1 MKKHNISKLVL
12 CIVTVLMLISFFLPD
27 NDVCTLIKTA
37 LWIAEFVL
45 IIIALRD
52 KSSVLKIVLLTVLAL
67 MLMSWIL
74 PAAYYSEQYIDQGR
88 VQMGFFDLFNYPVT
102 ALSYFGYIAFFVL
115 AIGGFYGILNK
126 IPAYRTFLDNFV
138 GRVQGREVRFFVV
151 IMLLIAALVS
161 LGGMQIPLLVF
172 FPMLVSI
179 ILLLGYDKIVAA
191 MILVGS
197 TAVGLIGSTYAYG
210 NTNIIMT
217 VLSLDITSEVIA
229 KLVILLLGL
238 VLLVLNLLL
247 YIKKTNTVTEVI
259 KEDNKKSSGKEVKA
273 EVKEVK
279 VKKTK
284 KTAAKSTKDNKAK
297 TAKTT
302 KTTKAKA
309 SKSTAKKGTKS
320 SSKKNIKAA
329 LKDEEVIVVKESV
342 NSSSDMNKYADSS
355 VNGDFD
361 ISRYV
366 LEPDYTYHTTWPLVT
381 AFALLFVLVILAFIP
396 WSNGFGVNLFS
407 DVTSNVLSFE
417 IFGFAIFSK
426 IFGTINAFGFW
437 TVIDLLLPM
446 ALLIL
451 FLAIVY
457 RVKFNDILNGFIGGI
472 KRALPLGLIII
483 LIYSCLVIVTYHPF
497 QLVIYKALLSGIDK
511 FNVFGALL
519 SSLTA
524 LLAGIFNVDPS
535 YAFQS
540 VLLYLT
546 SVVTD
551 SASYS
556 TIGIIFQAMYGFGV
570 IFAPTSFIL
579 MIVLAYLDIP
589 YTSWIKA
596 IWKFLLELLAV
607 LLIAFII
614 VLLV

>member
-27 NDVCTLIKTA
+27 NDVFTLIKTA

-138 GRVQGREVRFFVV
+138 GRVRGNEVRFFVV
-151 IMLLIAALVS
+151 IMLLIATLVS

-238 VLLVLNLLL
+238 ALLVLNLLL
-247 YIKKTNTVTEVI
+247 YIKKTNTVTKVI
-259 KEDNKKSSGKEVKA
+259 KKDNKKSSVKEVKA
-273 EVKEVK
+273 EVKEVE

-284 KTAAKSTKDNKAK
+284 KTATKSTKDNKAK
-297 TAKTT
+297 TT
-302 KTTKAKA
+302 KTTKANA
-309 SKSTAKKGTKS
+309 SKSTGKKNTKS

-342 NSSSDMNKYADSS
+342 NSSSDMSKYADSS

-361 ISRYV
+361 ISKYV
-366 LEPDYTYHTTWPLVT
+366 LEPDDTYHTTWPLVT

-417 IFGFAIFSK
+417 IGGFAIFSK

-437 TVIDLLLPM
+437 TIIDLLLPM

-457 RVKFNDILNGFIGGI
+457 KVKFNDILNGFMSGI

-579 MIVLAYLDIP
+579 MIVLEYLDIP

>member
-172 FPMLVSI
+172 FPMLVSV

-191 MILVGS
+191 MVLVGS
-197 TAVGLIGSTYAYG
+197 TTVGLIGSTYAYG

-229 KLVILLLGL
+229 KLIILLLGL
-238 VLLVLNLLL
+238 ALLVLNVLL
-247 YIKKTNTVTEVI
+247 YIKKTNTVTKVI
-259 KEDNKKSSGKEVKA
+259 KRDSKKSSVKEVKA
-273 EVKEVK
+273 EVKEVE

-284 KTAAKSTKDNKAK
+284 KTTTKSTKDNKAK
-297 TAKTT
+297 TT
-302 KTTKAKA
+302 KTTKANA
-309 SKSTAKKGTKS
+309 SKSTGKKNTKS

-342 NSSSDMNKYADSS
+342 DSSSDMSKYVQESDNS
-355 VNGDFD
+355 
-361 ISRYV
+361 
-366 LEPDYTYHTTWPLVT
+366 YHTTWPLVT
-381 AFALLFVLVILAFIP
+381 AFVLLFILVILAFIP
-396 WSNGFGVNLFS
+396 WSNGFGFNFFS

-417 IFGFAIFSK
+417 IGGFAIFSK
-426 IFGTINAFGFW
+426 LFGTINAFGFW
-437 TVIDLLLPM
+437 TIIDLLLPM

-457 RVKFNDILNGFIGGI
+457 KVKFNDILKGFMDGI
-472 KRALPLGLIII
+472 KRALPLGLIIV

-556 TIGIIFQAMYGFGV
+556 TIGVIFQAMYGFGV

-579 MIVLAYLDIP
+579 MIVLEYLDIP

>member
-74 PAAYYSEQYIDQGR
+74 PAAYYSEQYTDQGR

-138 GRVQGREVRFFVV
+138 GRVQGREVRFFAF

-172 FPMLVSI
+172 FPMLVSV

-238 VLLVLNLLL
+238 ALLVLNLLL
-247 YIKKTNTVTEVI
+247 YIKKTNTVTKVI
-259 KEDNKKSSGKEVKA
+259 KKDNKKSSVKEVKA
-273 EVKEVK
+273 EVKEVE

-284 KTAAKSTKDNKAK
+284 KTATKSTKDNK
-297 TAKTT
+297 AKTT

-309 SKSTAKKGTKS
+309 SKSTGKKNTKS

-342 NSSSDMNKYADSS
+342 DSSSDMSKYVQESDNS
-355 VNGDFD
+355 
-361 ISRYV
+361 
-366 LEPDYTYHTTWPLVT
+366 YHTTWPLVT
-381 AFALLFVLVILAFIP
+381 AFVLLFILVIFAFIP
-396 WSNGFGVNLFS
+396 WSNGFGFNLFS

-417 IFGFAIFSK
+417 IGGFAIFSK
-426 IFGTINAFGFW
+426 LFGTINAFGFW
-437 TVIDLLLPM
+437 TIIDLLLPM
-446 ALLIL
+446 TLLIL

-457 RVKFNDILNGFIGGI
+457 KVKFNDILKGFMDGI
-472 KRALPLGLIII
+472 KRALPLGLITI

-556 TIGIIFQAMYGFGV
+556 TIGVIFQAMYGFGV

-579 MIVLAYLDIP
+579 MIVLEYLDIP

>member
-12 CIVTVLMLISFFLPD
+12 GVVTVLMLISFFLPD
-27 NDVCTLIKTA
+27 NDVCTLIKVA

-52 KSSVLKIVLLTVLAL
+52 KSVLKIVLLTVLAL
-67 MLMSWIL
+67 MLMTWIL
-74 PAAYYSEQYIDQGR
+74 PAAYYSDQYIDQGR
-88 VQMGFFDLFNYPVT
+88 VQMGLFDLVNYPVT

-138 GRVQGREVRFFVV
+138 GRVQGHEVRFFVV

-172 FPMLVSI
+172 FPMLVSV

-191 MILVGS
+191 MVLVGS

-229 KLVILLLGL
+229 KLIILLLGL
-238 VLLVLNLLL
+238 ALLVLNVLL
-247 YIKKTNTVTEVI
+247 YIKKTNTVTKVI
-259 KEDNKKSSGKEVKA
+259 KKDSKKSSVKEVKA
-273 EVKEVK
+273 EVKEVE

-284 KTAAKSTKDNKAK
+284 TAATKSTKNSK
-297 TAKTT
+297 
-302 KTTKAKA
+302 TKANA
-309 SKSTAKKGTKS
+309 SKSTGKKNTKS

-342 NSSSDMNKYADSS
+342 DSSSDMSKYVQESDNS
-355 VNGDFD
+355 
-361 ISRYV
+361 
-366 LEPDYTYHTTWPLVT
+366 YHTTWPLVT
-381 AFALLFVLVILAFIP
+381 AFVLLFILVILAFIP
-396 WSNGFGVNLFS
+396 WSNGFGVTLFS
-407 DVTSNVLSFE
+407 DVTTNVLSFE
-417 IFGFAIFSK
+417 IGGFAIFSK
-426 IFGTINAFGFW
+426 LFGTINAFGFW
-437 TVIDLLLPM
+437 TIIDLLLPM

-451 FLAIVY
+451 FLAIIY
-457 RVKFNDILNGFIGGI
+457 KVKFNDILKGFMDGI

-519 SSLTA
+519 SSLAA

-540 VLLYLT
+540 VLLYLA
-546 SVVTD
+546 SIVTD

-579 MIVLAYLDIP
+579 MIVLEYLDIP

>member
-172 FPMLVSI
+172 FPMLVSV

-191 MILVGS
+191 MVLVGS

-229 KLVILLLGL
+229 KLIILLLGL
-238 VLLVLNLLL
+238 ALLVLNVLL
-247 YIKKTNTVTEVI
+247 YIKKTNTVTKVI
-259 KEDNKKSSGKEVKA
+259 KKDNKKSSVKEVKA
-273 EVKEVK
+273 EVKEVE

-284 KTAAKSTKDNKAK
+284 KTATKSTKDSK
-297 TAKTT
+297 AKTT
-302 KTTKAKA
+302 KANA
-309 SKSTAKKGTKS
+309 SKSTGKKNTKS

-342 NSSSDMNKYADSS
+342 DSSSDMSKYVQESDNS
-355 VNGDFD
+355 
-361 ISRYV
+361 
-366 LEPDYTYHTTWPLVT
+366 YHTTWPLVT
-381 AFALLFVLVILAFIP
+381 AFVLLFILVVFAFIP
-396 WSNGFGVNLFS
+396 WSNGFGFNFFS

-417 IFGFAIFSK
+417 IGGFAIFSK
-426 IFGTINAFGFW
+426 LFGTINAFGFW
-437 TVIDLLLPM
+437 TIIDLLLPM
-446 ALLIL
+446 TLLIL

-457 RVKFNDILNGFIGGI
+457 KVKFNDILKGFIDGI

-556 TIGIIFQAMYGFGV
+556 TIGVIFQAMYGFGV

-579 MIVLAYLDIP
+579 MIVLEYLDIP

>member
-1 MKKHNISKLVL
+1 M
-12 CIVTVLMLISFFLPD
+12 
-27 NDVCTLIKTA
+27 
-37 LWIAEFVL
+37 E
-45 IIIALRD
+45 
-52 KSSVLKIVLLTVLAL
+52 
-67 MLMSWIL
+67 
-74 PAAYYSEQYIDQGR
+74 
-88 VQMGFFDLFNYPVT
+88 
-102 ALSYFGYIAFFVL
+102 
-115 AIGGFYGILNK
+115 
-126 IPAYRTFLDNFV
+126 RTRN
-138 GRVQGREVRFFVV
+138 
-151 IMLLIAALVS
+151 
-161 LGGMQIPLLVF
+161 
-172 FPMLVSI
+172 
-179 ILLLGYDKIVAA
+179 
-191 MILVGS
+191 
-197 TAVGLIGSTYAYG
+197 
-210 NTNIIMT
+210 
-217 VLSLDITSEVIA
+217 
-229 KLVILLLGL
+229 
-238 VLLVLNLLL
+238 
-247 YIKKTNTVTEVI
+247 
-259 KEDNKKSSGKEVKA
+259 
-273 EVKEVK
+273 
-279 VKKTK
+279 
-284 KTAAKSTKDNKAK
+284 TAA
-297 TAKTT
+297 
-302 KTTKAKA
+302 
-309 SKSTAKKGTKS
+309 

-342 NSSSDMNKYADSS
+342 NSSSDMSKYADSS

-361 ISRYV
+361 ISKYV
-366 LEPDYTYHTTWPLVT
+366 LEPDDTYHTTWPLVT

-417 IFGFAIFSK
+417 IGGFAIFSK
-426 IFGTINAFGFW
+426 LFGTINAFGFW
-437 TVIDLLLPM
+437 TIIDLLLPM
-446 ALLIL
+446 TLLIL

-457 RVKFNDILNGFIGGI
+457 KVKFNDILKGFMDGI

-511 FNVFGALL
+511 FYVFGALL

-556 TIGIIFQAMYGFGV
+556 TIGVIFQAMYGFGV

-579 MIVLAYLDIP
+579 MIVLEYLDIP

>member
-27 NDVCTLIKTA
+27 NDICTLIKTA

-74 PAAYYSEQYIDQGR
+74 PAAYYSEQYTDQGR

-138 GRVQGREVRFFVV
+138 GRVRGNEVRFFVV

-238 VLLVLNLLL
+238 ALLVLNLLL
-247 YIKKTNTVTEVI
+247 YIKKTNTVTKVI
-259 KEDNKKSSGKEVKA
+259 KKDNKKSSVKEVKA
-273 EVKEVK
+273 EVKEVE

-284 KTAAKSTKDNKAK
+284 KTATKSTKDNK
-297 TAKTT
+297 AKTT

-309 SKSTAKKGTKS
+309 SKSTGKKNTKS

-342 NSSSDMNKYADSS
+342 DSSSDMSKYVQESDNS
-355 VNGDFD
+355 
-361 ISRYV
+361 
-366 LEPDYTYHTTWPLVT
+366 YHTTWPLVT
-381 AFALLFVLVILAFIP
+381 AFVLLFILVIFAFIP
-396 WSNGFGVNLFS
+396 WSNGFGFNLFS

-417 IFGFAIFSK
+417 IGGFAIFSK
-426 IFGTINAFGFW
+426 LFGTINAFGFW
-437 TVIDLLLPM
+437 TIIDLLLPM
-446 ALLIL
+446 TLLIL

-457 RVKFNDILNGFIGGI
+457 KVKFNDILKGFMDGI

-579 MIVLAYLDIP
+579 MIVLEYLDIP

>member
-138 GRVQGREVRFFVV
+138 GRVQGREVRFFAF

-172 FPMLVSI
+172 FPMLVSV

-191 MILVGS
+191 MVLVGS

-229 KLVILLLGL
+229 KLIILLLGL
-238 VLLVLNLLL
+238 ALLVLNVLL
-247 YIKKTNTVTEVI
+247 YIKKTNTVTKVI
-259 KEDNKKSSGKEVKA
+259 KKDSKKSSVKEVKA
-273 EVKEVK
+273 EVKEVE

-284 KTAAKSTKDNKAK
+284 KTATKSTKDSK
-297 TAKTT
+297 AKTT
-302 KTTKAKA
+302 KSNASKSNA
-309 SKSTAKKGTKS
+309 SKSTGKKNTKS

-342 NSSSDMNKYADSS
+342 DSSSDMSKYVQESDNS
-355 VNGDFD
+355 
-361 ISRYV
+361 
-366 LEPDYTYHTTWPLVT
+366 YHTTWPLVT
-381 AFALLFVLVILAFIP
+381 AFVLLFILVIFAFIP
-396 WSNGFGVNLFS
+396 WSNGFGFNLFS

-417 IFGFAIFSK
+417 IGGFAIFSK
-426 IFGTINAFGFW
+426 LFGTINAFGFW
-437 TVIDLLLPM
+437 TIIDLLLPM
-446 ALLIL
+446 TLLIL

-457 RVKFNDILNGFIGGI
+457 KVKFNDILKGFMDGI
-472 KRALPLGLIII
+472 KRALPLGLITI

-556 TIGIIFQAMYGFGV
+556 TIGVIFQAMYGFGV

-579 MIVLAYLDIP
+579 MIVLEYLDIP

>member
-138 GRVQGREVRFFVV
+138 GRVQGREVRFFAF

-172 FPMLVSI
+172 FPMLVSV

-238 VLLVLNLLL
+238 ALLVLNLLL
-247 YIKKTNTVTEVI
+247 YIKKTNTVTKVI
-259 KEDNKKSSGKEVKA
+259 KKDNKKSSVKEVKA
-273 EVKEVK
+273 EVKEVE

-284 KTAAKSTKDNKAK
+284 KTATKSTKDNK
-297 TAKTT
+297 AKTT

-309 SKSTAKKGTKS
+309 SKSTGKKNTKS

-342 NSSSDMNKYADSS
+342 DSSSDMSKYVQESDNS
-355 VNGDFD
+355 
-361 ISRYV
+361 
-366 LEPDYTYHTTWPLVT
+366 YHTTWPLVT
-381 AFALLFVLVILAFIP
+381 AFVLLFILVIFAFIP
-396 WSNGFGVNLFS
+396 WSNGFGFNLFS

-417 IFGFAIFSK
+417 IGGFAIFSK
-426 IFGTINAFGFW
+426 LFGTINAFGFW
-437 TVIDLLLPM
+437 TIIDLLLPM
-446 ALLIL
+446 TLLIL

-457 RVKFNDILNGFIGGI
+457 KVKFNDILKGFMDGI
-472 KRALPLGLIII
+472 KRALPLGLITI
-483 LIYSCLVIVTYHPF
+483 LIYSCLVIVTYNPF

-556 TIGIIFQAMYGFGV
+556 TIGVIFQAMYGFGV

-579 MIVLAYLDIP
+579 MIVLEYLDIP

>member
-138 GRVQGREVRFFVV
+138 GRVQGREVRFFAF

-172 FPMLVSI
+172 FPMLVSV

-229 KLVILLLGL
+229 KLIILLLGL
-238 VLLVLNLLL
+238 ALLVLNVLL
-247 YIKKTNTVTEVI
+247 YIKKTNTVTKVI
-259 KEDNKKSSGKEVKA
+259 KKDSKKSSVKEVKA
-273 EVKEVK
+273 EVKEVE

-284 KTAAKSTKDNKAK
+284 KTATKSTKDSKV
-297 TAKTT
+297 
-302 KTTKAKA
+302 KTTKANASKSNA
-309 SKSTAKKGTKS
+309 SKSTGKKNTKS

-342 NSSSDMNKYADSS
+342 DSSSDMSKYVQESDNS
-355 VNGDFD
+355 
-361 ISRYV
+361 
-366 LEPDYTYHTTWPLVT
+366 YHTIWPLVT
-381 AFALLFVLVILAFIP
+381 AFVLLFILVIFAFIP
-396 WSNGFGVNLFS
+396 WSNGFGFNLFS

-417 IFGFAIFSK
+417 IGGFAIFSK
-426 IFGTINAFGFW
+426 LFGTINAFGFW
-437 TVIDLLLPM
+437 TIIDLLLPM
-446 ALLIL
+446 TLLIL

-457 RVKFNDILNGFIGGI
+457 KVKFNDILKGFMDGI
-472 KRALPLGLIII
+472 KRALPLGLITI

-556 TIGIIFQAMYGFGV
+556 TIGVIFQAMYGFGV

-579 MIVLAYLDIP
+579 MIVLEYLDIP

>member
-138 GRVQGREVRFFVV
+138 GRVQGREVRFFAF

-172 FPMLVSI
+172 FPMLVSV

-238 VLLVLNLLL
+238 ALLVLNLLL
-247 YIKKTNTVTEVI
+247 YIKKTNTVTKVI
-259 KEDNKKSSGKEVKA
+259 KKDNKKSSVKEVKA
-273 EVKEVK
+273 EVKEVE

-284 KTAAKSTKDNKAK
+284 KTATKSTKDSK
-297 TAKTT
+297 AKTT
-302 KTTKAKA
+302 KANASKSNA
-309 SKSTAKKGTKS
+309 SKSTGKKNTKS

-342 NSSSDMNKYADSS
+342 DSSSDMSKYVQESDNS
-355 VNGDFD
+355 
-361 ISRYV
+361 
-366 LEPDYTYHTTWPLVT
+366 YHTTWPLVT
-381 AFALLFVLVILAFIP
+381 AFVLLFILVIFAFIP
-396 WSNGFGVNLFS
+396 WSNGFGFNLFS

-417 IFGFAIFSK
+417 IGGFAIFSK
-426 IFGTINAFGFW
+426 LFGTINAFGFW
-437 TVIDLLLPM
+437 TIIDLLLPM
-446 ALLIL
+446 TLLIL

-457 RVKFNDILNGFIGGI
+457 KVKFNDILKGFMDGI
-472 KRALPLGLIII
+472 KRALPLGLITI

-556 TIGIIFQAMYGFGV
+556 TIGVIFQAMYGFGV

-579 MIVLAYLDIP
+579 MIVLEYLDIP

>member
-138 GRVQGREVRFFVV
+138 GRVQGREVRFFAF
-151 IMLLIAALVS
+151 IMLLIATLVS

-238 VLLVLNLLL
+238 ALLVLNLLL
-247 YIKKTNTVTEVI
+247 YIKKTNTVTKVI
-259 KEDNKKSSGKEVKA
+259 KKDNKKSSVKEVKA
-273 EVKEVK
+273 EVKEVE

-284 KTAAKSTKDNKAK
+284 KTATKSTKDNKAK
-297 TAKTT
+297 TT
-302 KTTKAKA
+302 KTTKANA
-309 SKSTAKKGTKS
+309 SKSTGKKNTKS

-342 NSSSDMNKYADSS
+342 NSSSDMSKYADSS

-361 ISRYV
+361 ISKYV
-366 LEPDYTYHTTWPLVT
+366 LEPDDTYHTTWPLVT

-417 IFGFAIFSK
+417 IGGFAIFSK

-437 TVIDLLLPM
+437 TIIDLLLPM

-457 RVKFNDILNGFIGGI
+457 RVKFNDILNGFMSGI

-579 MIVLAYLDIP
+579 MIVLEYLDIP

>member
-138 GRVQGREVRFFVV
+138 GRVQGHEVRFFAF

-172 FPMLVSI
+172 FPMLVSV

-191 MILVGS
+191 MVLVGS

-238 VLLVLNLLL
+238 ALLVLNLLL
-247 YIKKTNTVTEVI
+247 YIKKTNTVTKVI
-259 KEDNKKSSGKEVKA
+259 KKDNKKSSVKEVKA
-273 EVKEVK
+273 EVKEVE

-284 KTAAKSTKDNKAK
+284 KTATKSTKDSKV
-297 TAKTT
+297 
-302 KTTKAKA
+302 KTTKANASKSNA
-309 SKSTAKKGTKS
+309 SKSTGKKNTKS

-342 NSSSDMNKYADSS
+342 DSSSDMSKYVQESDNS
-355 VNGDFD
+355 
-361 ISRYV
+361 
-366 LEPDYTYHTTWPLVT
+366 YHTTWPLVT
-381 AFALLFVLVILAFIP
+381 AFVLLFILVIFAFIP
-396 WSNGFGVNLFS
+396 WSNGFGFNLFS

-417 IFGFAIFSK
+417 IGGFAIFSK
-426 IFGTINAFGFW
+426 LFGTINAFGFW
-437 TVIDLLLPM
+437 TIIDLLLPM
-446 ALLIL
+446 TLLIL

-457 RVKFNDILNGFIGGI
+457 KVKFNDILKGFMDGI
-472 KRALPLGLIII
+472 KRALPLGLITI

-556 TIGIIFQAMYGFGV
+556 TIGVIFQAMYGFGV

-579 MIVLAYLDIP
+579 MIVLEYLDIP

>member
-12 CIVTVLMLISFFLPD
+12 CIVTILMLISFFLPD

-45 IIIALRD
+45 IIIALRN

-138 GRVQGREVRFFVV
+138 GRVRGNEVRFFVV
-151 IMLLIAALVS
+151 IMLLIATLVS

-179 ILLLGYDKIVAA
+179 ILLLGYDRIVAA

-238 VLLVLNLLL
+238 ALLVLNLLL
-247 YIKKTNTVTEVI
+247 YIKKTNTVTKVI
-259 KEDNKKSSGKEVKA
+259 KKDNKKSSVKEVKA
-273 EVKEVK
+273 EVKEVE

-284 KTAAKSTKDNKAK
+284 KTATKSTKDNK
-297 TAKTT
+297 AKTT

-309 SKSTAKKGTKS
+309 SKSTGKKNTKS

-342 NSSSDMNKYADSS
+342 NSSSDMSKYADSS

-361 ISRYV
+361 ISKYV
-366 LEPDYTYHTTWPLVT
+366 LEPDDTYHTTWPLVT

-417 IFGFAIFSK
+417 IGGFAIFSK

-457 RVKFNDILNGFIGGI
+457 KVKFNDILKGFMDGI

-579 MIVLAYLDIP
+579 MIVLEYLDIP

>member
-12 CIVTVLMLISFFLPD
+12 GVVTVLMLISFFLPD
-27 NDVCTLIKTA
+27 NDVCTLIKVA

-52 KSSVLKIVLLTVLAL
+52 KSVLKIVLLTVLAF
-67 MLMSWIL
+67 MLMTWIL

-88 VQMGFFDLFNYPVT
+88 VQMGLFDLVNYPVT

-138 GRVQGREVRFFVV
+138 GRVQGHEVRFFVV

-172 FPMLVSI
+172 FPMLVSV

-191 MILVGS
+191 MVLVGS

-229 KLVILLLGL
+229 KLIILLLGL
-238 VLLVLNLLL
+238 ALLVLNVLL
-247 YIKKTNTVTEVI
+247 YIKKTNTVTKVI
-259 KEDNKKSSGKEVKA
+259 KKDSKKSSVKEVKA
-273 EVKEVK
+273 EVKEVE

-284 KTAAKSTKDNKAK
+284 TAATKSTKNSK
-297 TAKTT
+297 
-302 KTTKAKA
+302 TKANA
-309 SKSTAKKGTKS
+309 SKSTGKKNTKS

-342 NSSSDMNKYADSS
+342 DSSSDMSKYVQESDNS
-355 VNGDFD
+355 
-361 ISRYV
+361 
-366 LEPDYTYHTTWPLVT
+366 YHTTWPLVT
-381 AFALLFVLVILAFIP
+381 AFILLFILVILAFIP
-396 WSNGFGVNLFS
+396 WSNGFGVTWFS
-407 DVTSNVLSFE
+407 DATTNVLSFE
-417 IFGFAIFSK
+417 IGGFAIFSK
-426 IFGTINAFGFW
+426 LFGTINAFGFW
-437 TVIDLLLPM
+437 TIIDLLLPM

-451 FLAIVY
+451 FLAIIY
-457 RVKFNDILNGFIGGI
+457 KVKFNDILKGFMDGI

-519 SSLTA
+519 SSLAA

-546 SVVTD
+546 SIVTD

-579 MIVLAYLDIP
+579 MIVLEYLDIP

>member
-126 IPAYRTFLDNFV
+126 MPAYRTFLDNFV
-138 GRVQGREVRFFVV
+138 GRVQGHEVRFFVV

-172 FPMLVSI
+172 FPMLVSV

-229 KLVILLLGL
+229 KLIILLLGL
-238 VLLVLNLLL
+238 ALLVLNVLL
-247 YIKKTNTVTEVI
+247 YIKKTNTVTKVI
-259 KEDNKKSSGKEVKA
+259 KKDSKKSSVKEVKA
-273 EVKEVK
+273 EVKEVE

-284 KTAAKSTKDNKAK
+284 KTATKSTKDSK
-297 TAKTT
+297 AKTT
-302 KTTKAKA
+302 KANA
-309 SKSTAKKGTKS
+309 SKSTGKKNTKS

-342 NSSSDMNKYADSS
+342 DSSSDMSKYVQESDNS
-355 VNGDFD
+355 
-361 ISRYV
+361 
-366 LEPDYTYHTTWPLVT
+366 YHTTWPLVT
-381 AFALLFVLVILAFIP
+381 AFVLLFVLVILAFIP

-417 IFGFAIFSK
+417 IGGFAIFSK
-426 IFGTINAFGFW
+426 LFGTINAFGFW
-437 TVIDLLLPM
+437 TIIDLLLPM

-457 RVKFNDILNGFIGGI
+457 KVKFNDILKGFMDGI
-472 KRALPLGLIII
+472 KRALPLGLIVI

-519 SSLTA
+519 SSLAA

-556 TIGIIFQAMYGFGV
+556 TIGVIFQAMYGFGV

-579 MIVLAYLDIP
+579 MIVLEYLDIP

>member
-88 VQMGFFDLFNYPVT
+88 VQMGLFDLFNYPVT

-138 GRVQGREVRFFVV
+138 GRVQGHEVRFFVV

-172 FPMLVSI
+172 FPMLVSV

-191 MILVGS
+191 MVLVGS

-229 KLVILLLGL
+229 KLIILLLGL
-238 VLLVLNLLL
+238 ALLVLNVLL
-247 YIKKTNTVTEVI
+247 YIKKTNTVTKVI
-259 KEDNKKSSGKEVKA
+259 KKDNKKSSVKEVKA
-273 EVKEVK
+273 EVKEVE

-284 KTAAKSTKDNKAK
+284 KTATKSTKDSK
-297 TAKTT
+297 AKTT
-302 KTTKAKA
+302 KANA
-309 SKSTAKKGTKS
+309 SKSTGKKNTKS

-329 LKDEEVIVVKESV
+329 LKDEEVIVAKEPV
-342 NSSSDMNKYADSS
+342 DSSSDMSKYVQESDNS
-355 VNGDFD
+355 
-361 ISRYV
+361 
-366 LEPDYTYHTTWPLVT
+366 YHTTWPLVT
-381 AFALLFVLVILAFIP
+381 AFALLFVLVVLAFIP

-417 IFGFAIFSK
+417 IGGFAIFSK
-426 IFGTINAFGFW
+426 LFGTINAFGFW
-437 TVIDLLLPM
+437 TIIDLLLPM

-457 RVKFNDILNGFIGGI
+457 RVKFNDILNGFMRGI

-579 MIVLAYLDIP
+579 MIVLEYLDIP

>member
-138 GRVQGREVRFFVV
+138 GRVQGHEVRFFVV

-172 FPMLVSI
+172 FPMLVSV

-191 MILVGS
+191 MVLVGS

-229 KLVILLLGL
+229 KLIILLLGL
-238 VLLVLNLLL
+238 ALLVLNVLL
-247 YIKKTNTVTEVI
+247 YIKKTNTVTKVI
-259 KEDNKKSSGKEVKA
+259 KKDSKKSSVKEVKA
-273 EVKEVK
+273 EVKEVE

-284 KTAAKSTKDNKAK
+284 KTATKSTKDSK
-297 TAKTT
+297 AKTT
-302 KTTKAKA
+302 KANA
-309 SKSTAKKGTKS
+309 SKSTGKKNTKS

-342 NSSSDMNKYADSS
+342 DSSSDMSKYVQESDNS
-355 VNGDFD
+355 
-361 ISRYV
+361 
-366 LEPDYTYHTTWPLVT
+366 YHTTWPLVT
-381 AFALLFVLVILAFIP
+381 AFVLLFVLVILAFIP

-417 IFGFAIFSK
+417 IGGFAIFSK
-426 IFGTINAFGFW
+426 LFGTINAFGFW
-437 TVIDLLLPM
+437 TIIDLLLPM

-457 RVKFNDILNGFIGGI
+457 KVKFNDILKGFMDGI

-556 TIGIIFQAMYGFGV
+556 TIGVIFQAMYGFGV

-579 MIVLAYLDIP
+579 MIVLEYLDIP

>member
-74 PAAYYSEQYIDQGR
+74 PAAYYSEQYTDQGR

-138 GRVQGREVRFFVV
+138 GRVQGHEVRFFAF
-151 IMLLIAALVS
+151 IMLLIATLVS

-238 VLLVLNLLL
+238 ALLVLNLLL
-247 YIKKTNTVTEVI
+247 YIKKTNTVTKVI
-259 KEDNKKSSGKEVKA
+259 KKDNKKSSVKEVKA
-273 EVKEVK
+273 EVKEVE

-284 KTAAKSTKDNKAK
+284 KNATKSTKDNK
-297 TAKTT
+297 AKTT

-309 SKSTAKKGTKS
+309 SKSTGKKNTKS

-342 NSSSDMNKYADSS
+342 DSSSDMSKYVQESDNS
-355 VNGDFD
+355 
-361 ISRYV
+361 
-366 LEPDYTYHTTWPLVT
+366 YHTTWPLVT
-381 AFALLFVLVILAFIP
+381 AFVLLFILVIFAFIP
-396 WSNGFGVNLFS
+396 WSNGFGFNLFS

-417 IFGFAIFSK
+417 IGGFAIFSK
-426 IFGTINAFGFW
+426 LFGTINAFGFW
-437 TVIDLLLPM
+437 TIIDLLLPM
-446 ALLIL
+446 TLLIL

-457 RVKFNDILNGFIGGI
+457 KVKFNDILKGFMDGI
-472 KRALPLGLIII
+472 KRALPLGLITI

-556 TIGIIFQAMYGFGV
+556 TIGVIFQAMYGFGV

-579 MIVLAYLDIP
+579 MIVLEYLDIP

>member
-12 CIVTVLMLISFFLPD
+12 CIVTILMLISFFLPD

-138 GRVQGREVRFFVV
+138 GRVQGHEVRFFAF

-172 FPMLVSI
+172 FPMLVSV

-191 MILVGS
+191 MVLVGS

-238 VLLVLNLLL
+238 ALLVLNLLL
-247 YIKKTNTVTEVI
+247 YIKKTNTVTKVI
-259 KEDNKKSSGKEVKA
+259 KKDNKKSSVKEVKA
-273 EVKEVK
+273 EVKEVE

-284 KTAAKSTKDNKAK
+284 KTATKSTKDNK
-297 TAKTT
+297 AKTT

-309 SKSTAKKGTKS
+309 SKSTGKKNTKS

-342 NSSSDMNKYADSS
+342 NSSSDMSKYADSS

-361 ISRYV
+361 ISKYV
-366 LEPDYTYHTTWPLVT
+366 LEPDDTYHTTWPLVT

-417 IFGFAIFSK
+417 IGGFAIFSK

-457 RVKFNDILNGFIGGI
+457 KVKFNDILKGFMDGI
-472 KRALPLGLIII
+472 KRALPLGLITI

-579 MIVLAYLDIP
+579 MIVLEYLDIP

>member
-74 PAAYYSEQYIDQGR
+74 PAAYYSEQYTDQGR

-138 GRVQGREVRFFVV
+138 GRVQGHEVRFFAF

-172 FPMLVSI
+172 FPMLVSV

-238 VLLVLNLLL
+238 ALLVLNLLL
-247 YIKKTNTVTEVI
+247 YIKKTNTVTKVI
-259 KEDNKKSSGKEVKA
+259 KKDNKKSSVKEVKA
-273 EVKEVK
+273 EVKEVE

-284 KTAAKSTKDNKAK
+284 KTATKSTKDNK
-297 TAKTT
+297 AKTT

-309 SKSTAKKGTKS
+309 SKSTGKKNTKS

-342 NSSSDMNKYADSS
+342 DSSSDMSKYVQESDNS
-355 VNGDFD
+355 
-361 ISRYV
+361 
-366 LEPDYTYHTTWPLVT
+366 YHTTWPLVT
-381 AFALLFVLVILAFIP
+381 AFVLLFILVIFAFIP
-396 WSNGFGVNLFS
+396 WSNGFGFNLFS

-417 IFGFAIFSK
+417 IGGFAIFSK
-426 IFGTINAFGFW
+426 LFGTINAFGFW
-437 TVIDLLLPM
+437 TIIDLLLPM
-446 ALLIL
+446 TLLIL

-457 RVKFNDILNGFIGGI
+457 KVKFNDILKGFMDGI
-472 KRALPLGLIII
+472 KRALPLGLITI

-556 TIGIIFQAMYGFGV
+556 TIGVIFQAMYGFGV

-579 MIVLAYLDIP
+579 MIVLEYLDIP

>member
-74 PAAYYSEQYIDQGR
+74 PAAYYSEQYTDQGR

-138 GRVQGREVRFFVV
+138 GRVQGREVRFFAF

-172 FPMLVSI
+172 FPMLVSV

-238 VLLVLNLLL
+238 ALLVLNLLL
-247 YIKKTNTVTEVI
+247 YIKKTNTVTKVI
-259 KEDNKKSSGKEVKA
+259 KKDNKKSSVKEVKA
-273 EVKEVK
+273 EVKEVE

-284 KTAAKSTKDNKAK
+284 KNATKSTKDNK
-297 TAKTT
+297 AKTT

-309 SKSTAKKGTKS
+309 SKSTGKKNTKS

-342 NSSSDMNKYADSS
+342 DSSSDMSKYVQESDNS
-355 VNGDFD
+355 
-361 ISRYV
+361 
-366 LEPDYTYHTTWPLVT
+366 YHTTWPLVT
-381 AFALLFVLVILAFIP
+381 AFVLLFILVIFAFIP
-396 WSNGFGVNLFS
+396 WSNGFGFNLFS

-417 IFGFAIFSK
+417 IGGFAIFSK
-426 IFGTINAFGFW
+426 LFGTINAFGFW
-437 TVIDLLLPM
+437 TIIDLLLPM
-446 ALLIL
+446 TLLIL

-457 RVKFNDILNGFIGGI
+457 KVKFNDILKGFMDGI
-472 KRALPLGLIII
+472 KRALPLGLITI

-556 TIGIIFQAMYGFGV
+556 TIGVIFQAMYGFGV

-579 MIVLAYLDIP
+579 MIVLEYLDIP

>member
-74 PAAYYSEQYIDQGR
+74 PAAYYSEQYTDQGR

-138 GRVQGREVRFFVV
+138 GRVRGNEVRFFVV
-151 IMLLIAALVS
+151 IMLLIATLVS

-172 FPMLVSI
+172 FPMLVSV

-238 VLLVLNLLL
+238 ALLVLNLLL
-247 YIKKTNTVTEVI
+247 YIKKTNTVTKVI
-259 KEDNKKSSGKEVKA
+259 KKDNKKSSVKEVKA
-273 EVKEVK
+273 EVKEVE

-284 KTAAKSTKDNKAK
+284 KTATKSTKDNKAK
-297 TAKTT
+297 TT
-302 KTTKAKA
+302 KTTKANA
-309 SKSTAKKGTKS
+309 SKSTGKKNTKS

-342 NSSSDMNKYADSS
+342 DSSSDMSKYVQESDNS
-355 VNGDFD
+355 
-361 ISRYV
+361 
-366 LEPDYTYHTTWPLVT
+366 YHTTWPLVT
-381 AFALLFVLVILAFIP
+381 AFVLLFILVIFAFIP
-396 WSNGFGVNLFS
+396 WSNGFGFNLFS

-417 IFGFAIFSK
+417 IGGFAIFSK
-426 IFGTINAFGFW
+426 LFGTINAFGFW
-437 TVIDLLLPM
+437 TIIDLLLPM
-446 ALLIL
+446 TLLIL

-457 RVKFNDILNGFIGGI
+457 RVKFNDILNGFMSGI

-556 TIGIIFQAMYGFGV
+556 TIGVIFQAMYGFGV

-579 MIVLAYLDIP
+579 MIVLEYLDIP

>member
-12 CIVTVLMLISFFLPD
+12 GIVTVLMLISFFLPD
-27 NDVCTLIKTA
+27 NDVCTLIKVA

-52 KSSVLKIVLLTVLAL
+52 KSVLKIVLLTVLAL
-67 MLMSWIL
+67 MLMTWIL
-74 PAAYYSEQYIDQGR
+74 PAAYYSDQYIDQGR
-88 VQMGFFDLFNYPVT
+88 VQMGLFDLVNYPVT

-126 IPAYRTFLDNFV
+126 ILAYRTFLDNFV
-138 GRVQGREVRFFVV
+138 GRVQGHEVRFFVV

-172 FPMLVSI
+172 FPMLVSV

-191 MILVGS
+191 MVLVGS

-229 KLVILLLGL
+229 KLIILLLGL
-238 VLLVLNLLL
+238 ALLVLNVLL
-247 YIKKTNTVTEVI
+247 YIKKTNTVTKVI
-259 KEDNKKSSGKEVKA
+259 KKDSKKSSVKEVKA
-273 EVKEVK
+273 EVKEVE

-284 KTAAKSTKDNKAK
+284 TTATKSTKNSK
-297 TAKTT
+297 
-302 KTTKAKA
+302 TKANA
-309 SKSTAKKGTKS
+309 SKSTGKKNTKS

-342 NSSSDMNKYADSS
+342 DSSSDMSKYVQESDNS
-355 VNGDFD
+355 
-361 ISRYV
+361 
-366 LEPDYTYHTTWPLVT
+366 YHTTWPLVT
-381 AFALLFVLVILAFIP
+381 AFILLFILVILAFIP
-396 WSNGFGVNLFS
+396 WSNGFGVTLFS
-407 DVTSNVLSFE
+407 DVTTNVLSFE
-417 IFGFAIFSK
+417 IGGFAIFSK
-426 IFGTINAFGFW
+426 LFGTINAFGFW
-437 TVIDLLLPM
+437 TIIDLLLPM

-451 FLAIVY
+451 FLAIIY
-457 RVKFNDILNGFIGGI
+457 KVKFNDILKGFMDGI

-519 SSLTA
+519 SSLAA

-546 SVVTD
+546 SIVTD

-579 MIVLAYLDIP
+579 MLVLEYLDIP

-607 LLIAFII
+607 LLIAIII

>member
-74 PAAYYSEQYIDQGR
+74 PAAYYSEQYTDQGR

-138 GRVQGREVRFFVV
+138 GRVRGNEVRFFVV

-172 FPMLVSI
+172 FPMLVSV

-238 VLLVLNLLL
+238 ALLVLNLLL
-247 YIKKTNTVTEVI
+247 YIKKTNTVTKVI
-259 KEDNKKSSGKEVKA
+259 KKDNKKSSVKEVKA
-273 EVKEVK
+273 EVKEVE

-284 KTAAKSTKDNKAK
+284 KTATKSTKDNK
-297 TAKTT
+297 AKTT

-309 SKSTAKKGTKS
+309 SKSTGKKNTKS

-342 NSSSDMNKYADSS
+342 DSSSDMSKYVQESDNS
-355 VNGDFD
+355 
-361 ISRYV
+361 
-366 LEPDYTYHTTWPLVT
+366 YHTTWPLVT
-381 AFALLFVLVILAFIP
+381 AFVLLFILVIFAFIP
-396 WSNGFGVNLFS
+396 WSNGFGFNLFS

-417 IFGFAIFSK
+417 IGGFAIFSK
-426 IFGTINAFGFW
+426 LFGTINAFGFW
-437 TVIDLLLPM
+437 TIIDLLLPM

-457 RVKFNDILNGFIGGI
+457 KVKFNDILKGFMDGI

-579 MIVLAYLDIP
+579 MIVLEYLDIP

>member
-88 VQMGFFDLFNYPVT
+88 VQMGLFDLFNYPVT

-191 MILVGS
+191 MVLVGS

-238 VLLVLNLLL
+238 ALLVLNLLL
-247 YIKKTNTVTEVI
+247 YIKKTNIVTKVI
-259 KEDNKKSSGKEVKA
+259 KKDNKKSSVKEVKA
-273 EVKEVK
+273 EVKEVE

-284 KTAAKSTKDNKAK
+284 KTATKSTKDNKAK
-297 TAKTT
+297 TT
-302 KTTKAKA
+302 KTTKANA
-309 SKSTAKKGTKS
+309 SKSTGKKNTKS

-342 NSSSDMNKYADSS
+342 NSSSDMSKYADSS
-355 VNGDFD
+355 AEYGNGAFD
-361 ISRYV
+361 ISKYV
-366 LEPDYTYHTTWPLVT
+366 LESDDTYHTTWPLVT
-381 AFALLFVLVILAFIP
+381 AFTLLFVLVILAFIP

-407 DVTSNVLSFE
+407 DVTSNVLSFK
-417 IFGFAIFSK
+417 IGGFAIFSK
-426 IFGTINAFGFW
+426 LFGTINAFGFW
-437 TVIDLLLPM
+437 TIIDLLLPM
-446 ALLIL
+446 TLLIL

-457 RVKFNDILNGFIGGI
+457 KVKFNDILKGFMDGI

-556 TIGIIFQAMYGFGV
+556 TIGVIFQAMYGFGV

-579 MIVLAYLDIP
+579 MIVLEYLDIP

>member
-138 GRVQGREVRFFVV
+138 GRVQGREVRFFAF

-172 FPMLVSI
+172 FPMLVSV

-191 MILVGS
+191 MVLVGS

-229 KLVILLLGL
+229 KLIILLLGL
-238 VLLVLNLLL
+238 ALLVLNVLL
-247 YIKKTNTVTEVI
+247 YIKKTNTVTKVI
-259 KEDNKKSSGKEVKA
+259 KKDSKKSSVKEVKA
-273 EVKEVK
+273 EVKEVE

-284 KTAAKSTKDNKAK
+284 KTATKSTKDSK
-297 TAKTT
+297 AKTT
-302 KTTKAKA
+302 KANA
-309 SKSTAKKGTKS
+309 
-320 SSKKNIKAA
+320 SKKNIKAA

-342 NSSSDMNKYADSS
+342 DSSSDMSKYVQESDNS
-355 VNGDFD
+355 
-361 ISRYV
+361 
-366 LEPDYTYHTTWPLVT
+366 YHTTWPLVT
-381 AFALLFVLVILAFIP
+381 AFVLLFILVIFAFIP
-396 WSNGFGVNLFS
+396 WSNGFGFNLFS

-417 IFGFAIFSK
+417 IGGFAIFSK
-426 IFGTINAFGFW
+426 LFGTINAFGFW
-437 TVIDLLLPM
+437 TIIDLLLPM
-446 ALLIL
+446 TLLIL

-457 RVKFNDILNGFIGGI
+457 KVKFNDILKGFMDGI

-556 TIGIIFQAMYGFGV
+556 TIGVIFQAMYGFGV

-579 MIVLAYLDIP
+579 MIVLEYLDIP

>member
-138 GRVQGREVRFFVV
+138 GRVQGHEVRFFVV

-172 FPMLVSI
+172 FPMLVSV

-210 NTNIIMT
+210 NTNIIMS

-229 KLVILLLGL
+229 KLIILLLGL
-238 VLLVLNLLL
+238 ALLVLNVLL
-247 YIKKTNTVTEVI
+247 YIKKTNTVTKVI
-259 KEDNKKSSGKEVKA
+259 KKDCKKSSVKVVKA
-273 EVKEVK
+273 EVKEVE

-284 KTAAKSTKDNKAK
+284 KTATKSTKDSK
-297 TAKTT
+297 AKTT
-302 KTTKAKA
+302 KANA
-309 SKSTAKKGTKS
+309 SKSTGKKNTKS

-342 NSSSDMNKYADSS
+342 DSSSDMSKYVQESDNS
-355 VNGDFD
+355 
-361 ISRYV
+361 
-366 LEPDYTYHTTWPLVT
+366 YHTTWPLVT
-381 AFALLFVLVILAFIP
+381 AFVLLFVLVILAFIP

-417 IFGFAIFSK
+417 IGGFAIFSK
-426 IFGTINAFGFW
+426 LFGTINAFGFW
-437 TVIDLLLPM
+437 TIIDLLLPM

-457 RVKFNDILNGFIGGI
+457 KVKFNDILKGFMDGI

-556 TIGIIFQAMYGFGV
+556 TIGVIFQAMYGFGV

-579 MIVLAYLDIP
+579 MIVLEYLDIP

>member
-74 PAAYYSEQYIDQGR
+74 PAAYYSEQYTDQGR

-138 GRVQGREVRFFVV
+138 GRVRGNEVRFFVV
-151 IMLLIAALVS
+151 IMLLIATLVS

-238 VLLVLNLLL
+238 ALLVLNLLL
-247 YIKKTNTVTEVI
+247 YIKKTNTVTKVI
-259 KEDNKKSSGKEVKA
+259 KKDNKKSSVKEVKA
-273 EVKEVK
+273 EVKEVE

-284 KTAAKSTKDNKAK
+284 KTATKSTKDNKAK
-297 TAKTT
+297 TT
-302 KTTKAKA
+302 KTTKANA
-309 SKSTAKKGTKS
+309 SKSTGKKNTKS

-342 NSSSDMNKYADSS
+342 DSSSDMSKYVQESDNS
-355 VNGDFD
+355 
-361 ISRYV
+361 
-366 LEPDYTYHTTWPLVT
+366 YHTTWPLVT
-381 AFALLFVLVILAFIP
+381 AFVLLFILVIFAFIP

-417 IFGFAIFSK
+417 IGGFAIFSK

-457 RVKFNDILNGFIGGI
+457 RVKFNDILNGFMSGI

-556 TIGIIFQAMYGFGV
+556 TIGVIFQAMYGFGV

-579 MIVLAYLDIP
+579 MIVLEYLDIP

>member
-138 GRVQGREVRFFVV
+138 GRVQGREVRFFAF

-172 FPMLVSI
+172 FPMLVSV

-238 VLLVLNLLL
+238 ALLVLNLLL
-247 YIKKTNTVTEVI
+247 YIKKTNTVTKVI
-259 KEDNKKSSGKEVKA
+259 KKDNKKSSVKEVKA
-273 EVKEVK
+273 EVKEVE

-284 KTAAKSTKDNKAK
+284 KTATKSTKDNK
-297 TAKTT
+297 AKTT

-309 SKSTAKKGTKS
+309 SKSTGKKNTKS

-342 NSSSDMNKYADSS
+342 DSSSDMSKYVQESDNS
-355 VNGDFD
+355 
-361 ISRYV
+361 
-366 LEPDYTYHTTWPLVT
+366 YHTIWPLVT
-381 AFALLFVLVILAFIP
+381 AFVLLFILVIFAFIP
-396 WSNGFGVNLFS
+396 WSNGFGFNLFS

-417 IFGFAIFSK
+417 IGGFAIFSK
-426 IFGTINAFGFW
+426 LFGTINAFGFW
-437 TVIDLLLPM
+437 TIIDLLLPM
-446 ALLIL
+446 TLLIL

-457 RVKFNDILNGFIGGI
+457 KVKFNDILKGFMDGI
-472 KRALPLGLIII
+472 KRALPLGLITI

-556 TIGIIFQAMYGFGV
+556 TIGVIFQAMYGFGV

-579 MIVLAYLDIP
+579 MIVLEYLDIP

>member
-138 GRVQGREVRFFVV
+138 GRVQGHEVRFFAF

-172 FPMLVSI
+172 FPMLVSV

-191 MILVGS
+191 MVLVGS

-229 KLVILLLGL
+229 KLIILLLGL
-238 VLLVLNLLL
+238 ALLVLNVLL
-247 YIKKTNTVTEVI
+247 YIKKTNTVTKVI
-259 KEDNKKSSGKEVKA
+259 KKDSKKSSVKEVKA
-273 EVKEVK
+273 EVKEVE

-284 KTAAKSTKDNKAK
+284 KTATKSTKDSKV
-297 TAKTT
+297 KTT

-309 SKSTAKKGTKS
+309 SKSTGKKNTKS

-342 NSSSDMNKYADSS
+342 DSSSDMSKYVQESDNS
-355 VNGDFD
+355 
-361 ISRYV
+361 
-366 LEPDYTYHTTWPLVT
+366 YHTIWPLVT
-381 AFALLFVLVILAFIP
+381 AFVLLFILVIFAFIP
-396 WSNGFGVNLFS
+396 WSNGFGFNLFS

-417 IFGFAIFSK
+417 IGGFAIFSK
-426 IFGTINAFGFW
+426 LFGTINAFGFW
-437 TVIDLLLPM
+437 TIIDLLLPM
-446 ALLIL
+446 TLLIL

-457 RVKFNDILNGFIGGI
+457 KVKFNDILKGFMDGI

-556 TIGIIFQAMYGFGV
+556 TIGVIFQAMYGFGV

-579 MIVLAYLDIP
+579 MIVLEYLDIP

>member
-52 KSSVLKIVLLTVLAL
+52 KSNVLKIVLLTVLAL
-67 MLMSWIL
+67 MLMTWIL

-88 VQMGFFDLFNYPVT
+88 VQMGLFDLFNYPVT

-138 GRVQGREVRFFVV
+138 GRVQGHEVRFFVV
-151 IMLLIAALVS
+151 TMLLIAALVS

-172 FPMLVSI
+172 FPMLVSV

-191 MILVGS
+191 MVLVGS

-238 VLLVLNLLL
+238 ALLVLNVLL
-247 YIKKTNTVTEVI
+247 YIKKTNTVTKVI
-259 KEDNKKSSGKEVKA
+259 KKDSKKSSVKEVKA
-273 EVKEVK
+273 EVKEVE

-284 KTAAKSTKDNKAK
+284 KTATKSTKDSK
-297 TAKTT
+297 AKTT
-302 KTTKAKA
+302 KTTKANA
-309 SKSTAKKGTKS
+309 SKSTGKKNTKS

-342 NSSSDMNKYADSS
+342 DSSSDMSKYVQESDNS
-355 VNGDFD
+355 
-361 ISRYV
+361 
-366 LEPDYTYHTTWPLVT
+366 YHTTWPLVT
-381 AFALLFVLVILAFIP
+381 AFVLLFILVILAFIP
-396 WSNGFGVNLFS
+396 WSNGFGVTLFS
-407 DVTSNVLSFE
+407 DVTTNVLSFE
-417 IFGFAIFSK
+417 IGGFAIFSK
-426 IFGTINAFGFW
+426 LFGTINAFGFW
-437 TVIDLLLPM
+437 TIIDLLLPM

-457 RVKFNDILNGFIGGI
+457 KVKFNDILKGFIDGI
-472 KRALPLGLIII
+472 KRALPLGLIVI

-519 SSLTA
+519 SSLAA

-556 TIGIIFQAMYGFGV
+556 TIGVIFQAMYGFGV

-579 MIVLAYLDIP
+579 MIVLEYLDIP

>member
-88 VQMGFFDLFNYPVT
+88 VQMGLFDLFNYPVT

-172 FPMLVSI
+172 FPMLVSV

-191 MILVGS
+191 MVLVGS

-238 VLLVLNLLL
+238 ALLVLNLLL
-247 YIKKTNTVTEVI
+247 YIKKTNIVTKVI
-259 KEDNKKSSGKEVKA
+259 KKDNKKSSVKEVKA
-273 EVKEVK
+273 EVKEVE

-284 KTAAKSTKDNKAK
+284 KTATKSTKDNKAK
-297 TAKTT
+297 TT
-302 KTTKAKA
+302 KTTKANA
-309 SKSTAKKGTKS
+309 SKSTGKKNTKS

-342 NSSSDMNKYADSS
+342 NSSSDMRKYADSS
-355 VNGDFD
+355 AEHVNGAFD
-361 ISRYV
+361 ISKYV
-366 LEPDYTYHTTWPLVT
+366 LEPDNTYHTTWPLVT

-417 IFGFAIFSK
+417 IGGFAIFSK
-426 IFGTINAFGFW
+426 LFGTINAFGFW
-437 TVIDLLLPM
+437 TIIDLLLPM
-446 ALLIL
+446 TLLIL

-457 RVKFNDILNGFIGGI
+457 KVKFNDILKGFMDGI

-579 MIVLAYLDIP
+579 MIVLEYLDIP

-596 IWKFLLELLAV
+596 IWKFLLELLAL
-607 LLIAFII
+607 LLIVFII

>member
-12 CIVTVLMLISFFLPD
+12 CIVTILMLISFFLPD

-138 GRVQGREVRFFVV
+138 GRVQGHEVRFFAF

-172 FPMLVSI
+172 FPMLVSV

-238 VLLVLNLLL
+238 ALLVLNLLL
-247 YIKKTNTVTEVI
+247 YIKKTNTVTKVI
-259 KEDNKKSSGKEVKA
+259 KKDNKKSSVKEVKA
-273 EVKEVK
+273 EVKEVE

-284 KTAAKSTKDNKAK
+284 KTATKSTKDNK
-297 TAKTT
+297 AKTT

-309 SKSTAKKGTKS
+309 SKSTGKKNTKS

-342 NSSSDMNKYADSS
+342 NSSSDMSKYADSS

-361 ISRYV
+361 ISKYV
-366 LEPDYTYHTTWPLVT
+366 LEPDDTYHTTWPLVT

-417 IFGFAIFSK
+417 IGGFAIFSK

-457 RVKFNDILNGFIGGI
+457 KVKFNDILKGFMDGI

-579 MIVLAYLDIP
+579 MIVLEYLDIP

>member
-172 FPMLVSI
+172 FPMLVSV

-191 MILVGS
+191 MVLVGS

-229 KLVILLLGL
+229 KLIILLLGL
-238 VLLVLNLLL
+238 ALLVLNVLL
-247 YIKKTNTVTEVI
+247 YIKKTNTVTKVI
-259 KEDNKKSSGKEVKA
+259 KKDSKKSSVKEVKA
-273 EVKEVK
+273 EVKEVE

-284 KTAAKSTKDNKAK
+284 KTATKSTKDSK
-297 TAKTT
+297 AKTT
-302 KTTKAKA
+302 KANA
-309 SKSTAKKGTKS
+309 SKSTGKKNTKS

-342 NSSSDMNKYADSS
+342 DSSSDMSKYVQESDNS
-355 VNGDFD
+355 
-361 ISRYV
+361 
-366 LEPDYTYHTTWPLVT
+366 YHTTWPLVT
-381 AFALLFVLVILAFIP
+381 AFVLLFILVVFAFIP
-396 WSNGFGVNLFS
+396 WSNGFGFNFFS

-417 IFGFAIFSK
+417 IGGFAIFSK
-426 IFGTINAFGFW
+426 LFGTINAFGFW
-437 TVIDLLLPM
+437 TIIDLLLPM
-446 ALLIL
+446 TLLIL

-457 RVKFNDILNGFIGGI
+457 KVKFNDILKGFMDGI

-556 TIGIIFQAMYGFGV
+556 TIGVIFQAMYGFGV

-579 MIVLAYLDIP
+579 MIVLEYLDIP

>member
-102 ALSYFGYIAFFVL
+102 ALSYFDYIAFFVL

-138 GRVQGREVRFFVV
+138 GRVQGHEVRFFAF

-172 FPMLVSI
+172 FPMLVSV

-191 MILVGS
+191 MVLVGS

-229 KLVILLLGL
+229 KLIILLLGL
-238 VLLVLNLLL
+238 ALLVLNVLL
-247 YIKKTNTVTEVI
+247 YIKKTNTVTKVI
-259 KEDNKKSSGKEVKA
+259 KKDSKKSSVKEVKA
-273 EVKEVK
+273 EVKEVE

-284 KTAAKSTKDNKAK
+284 KTATKSTKYSKV
-297 TAKTT
+297 
-302 KTTKAKA
+302 KTTKANASKSNA
-309 SKSTAKKGTKS
+309 SKSTGKKNTKS

-342 NSSSDMNKYADSS
+342 DSSSDMSKYVQESDNS
-355 VNGDFD
+355 
-361 ISRYV
+361 
-366 LEPDYTYHTTWPLVT
+366 YHTTWPLVT
-381 AFALLFVLVILAFIP
+381 AFVLLFILVIFAFIP
-396 WSNGFGVNLFS
+396 WSNGFGFNLFS

-417 IFGFAIFSK
+417 IGGFAIFSK
-426 IFGTINAFGFW
+426 LFGTINAFGFW
-437 TVIDLLLPM
+437 TIIDLLLPM
-446 ALLIL
+446 TLLIL

-457 RVKFNDILNGFIGGI
+457 KVKFNDILKGFMDGI
-472 KRALPLGLIII
+472 KRALPLGLITI

-556 TIGIIFQAMYGFGV
+556 TIGVIFQAMYGFGV

-579 MIVLAYLDIP
+579 MIVLEYLDIP

>member
-172 FPMLVSI
+172 FPMLVSV

-191 MILVGS
+191 MVLVGS

-229 KLVILLLGL
+229 KLIILLLGL
-238 VLLVLNLLL
+238 ALLVLNVLL
-247 YIKKTNTVTEVI
+247 YIKKTNTVTKVI
-259 KEDNKKSSGKEVKA
+259 KKDSKKSSVKEVKA
-273 EVKEVK
+273 EVKEVE

-284 KTAAKSTKDNKAK
+284 KTATKSTKDSK
-297 TAKTT
+297 AKTT
-302 KTTKAKA
+302 KANA
-309 SKSTAKKGTKS
+309 SKSTGKKNTKS

-342 NSSSDMNKYADSS
+342 DSSSDMSKYVQESDNS
-355 VNGDFD
+355 
-361 ISRYV
+361 
-366 LEPDYTYHTTWPLVT
+366 YHTTWPLVT
-381 AFALLFVLVILAFIP
+381 AFVLLFILVVFAFIP
-396 WSNGFGVNLFS
+396 WSNGFGFNFFS

-417 IFGFAIFSK
+417 IGGFAIFSK
-426 IFGTINAFGFW
+426 LFGTINAFGFW
-437 TVIDLLLPM
+437 TIIDLLLPM
-446 ALLIL
+446 TLLIL

-457 RVKFNDILNGFIGGI
+457 KVKFNDILKGFIDGI

-556 TIGIIFQAMYGFGV
+556 TIGVIFQAMYGFGV

-579 MIVLAYLDIP
+579 MIVLEYLDIP